1 MWLLLQSHETGN
13 SWRMRIVEM
22 KQLGQCLSLRWLSA
36 TCSYQ
41 SIIIHTQCYATSQE
55 CGYTTHCMFQPL
67 FREFMCTLPLSH
79 LNGFNYQFHSLTKLV
94 DPCNATPVEIW
105 SVDNHASLKYK
116 CTLLRK

>member
-1 MWLLLQSHETGN
+1 MRLLLLSQERGN

-55 CGYTTHCMFQPL
+55 CGYTMHYTLQPL

-79 LNGFNYQFHSLTKLV
+79 LNGFNYQFDSLNKLVLSLT
-94 DPCNATPVEIW
+94 PVML
-105 SVDNHASLKYK
+105 HQ
-116 CTLLRK
+116 LRNGV